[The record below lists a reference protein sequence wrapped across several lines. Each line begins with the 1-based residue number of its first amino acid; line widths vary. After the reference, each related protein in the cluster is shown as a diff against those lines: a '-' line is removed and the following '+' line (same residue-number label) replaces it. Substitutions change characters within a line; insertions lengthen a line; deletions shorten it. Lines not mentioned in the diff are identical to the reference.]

1 MNALADRLRDW
12 PEHLAE
18 RAREFHVPGASL
30 AVLVD
35 DEVFATACGVLN
47 ARTGV
52 ETTCDSVFQMGS
64 ITKVWTTTL
73 VMQLVDEGKLDL
85 DARVI
90 EMLPAFGL
98 ADADAA
104 RAITLRQLLTHTSGI
119 DGDQFVDTGRG
130 DDAIERFVA
139 YLHDVGCV
147 HQPGAR
153 FSYCNAGFVVAGR
166 LVEVLRGASYDA
178 VLRERIL
185 QPLGLRATGTLPE
198 QAILHRAAAG
208 HFMAPDGAPHVVPVW
223 SLHHSNAPAGATPF
237 TTASELLAFANLHLH
252 DGVVPA
258 SRVASDQRAAR
269 SIRLASR
276 VASDQR
282 AARSIRL
289 ASRVASDQRAAR
301 SIRLAS
307 RVASDQRAARPH
319 QDVLVLSPESA
330 RSMQT
335 RHFELHG
342 SAGSMAD
349 AWGLGWMLKDGDGG
363 TLVCHNGVTIGQRAW
378 LDVLP
383 DRRVALALLTNG
395 GDANAL
401 ASRVRSALL
410 REVGDFG
417 LPPLPAIDGASPVEP
432 DRFLGVYDRAGARI
446 EVAPCGTGIGVRI
459 RAIWHSMAPDPPLL
473 PLRPVGGD
481 RFRVTLP
488 NAADDV
494 LVGFADAGAAG
505 GARFVEMQGRA
516 HPRVA

>member
-12 PEHLAE
+12 PERLAAG
-18 RAREFHVPGASL
+18 AREFHVPGASL
-30 AVLVD
+30 AVLAG
-35 DEVFATACGVLN
+35 DEVFTAACGVLN

-52 ETTCDSVFQMGS
+52 ETTPDSVFQMGS

-85 DARVI
+85 DARVG
-90 EMLPAFGL
+90 ELLPAFGL
-98 ADADAA
+98 ADAGAA
-104 RAITLRQLLTHTSGI
+104 RTITLRQLLTHTSGI

-139 YLHDVGCV
+139 YLHGVGCV
-147 HQPGAR
+147 HAPGAR
-153 FSYCNAGFVVAGR
+153 FSYCNVGFVVAGR
-166 LVEVLRGASYDA
+166 IVEVLRGATYDA

-208 HFMAPDGAPHVVPVW
+208 HFMKPDGAPHLVPVW
-223 SLHHSNAPAGATPF
+223 SLQHSNAPAGATPF
-237 TTASELLAFANLHLH
+237 TTASELVAFANLHIH

-258 SRVASDQRAAR
+258 SRVASEQRAA
-269 SIRLASR
+269 S
-276 VASDQR
+276 
-282 AARSIRL
+282 
-289 ASRVASDQRAAR
+289 
-301 SIRLAS
+301 
-307 RVASDQRAARPH
+307 PH
-319 QDVLVLSPESA
+319 QGVRVLSKASA
-330 RSMQT
+330 RAMRE

-342 SAGSMAD
+342 SAGAMAD
-349 AWGLGWMLKDGDGG
+349 AWGLGWMLKDGEGG

-383 DRRVALALLTNG
+383 ERRVALALLTNG

-401 ASRVRSALL
+401 ASRLRSALL

-417 LPPLPAIDGASPVEP
+417 LPPLPAIDDAVPV
-432 DRFLGVYDRAGARI
+432 DAARYLGVYDRSGAHL
-446 EVAPCGTGIGVRI
+446 EVAPCGAGLGVRI
-459 RAIWHSMAPDPPLL
+459 RAIWYSMAPDPPLL

-481 RFRVTLP
+481 RFRVTFP
-488 NAADDV
+488 NAADDA
-494 LVGFADAGAAG
+494 LVGFAEADAPG
-505 GARFVEMQGRA
+505 GARFVELQGRA

>member
-1 MNALADRLRDW
+1 MEGAMTLAERLRDW
-12 PEHLAE
+12 PERLAA
-18 RAREFHVPGASL
+18 RAREFRVPGASL
-30 AVLVD
+30 AVLAG

-52 ETTCDSVFQMGS
+52 ETTPDSVFQMGS

-85 DARVI
+85 DARVV

-139 YLHDVGCV
+139 YLHGVGTV
-147 HQPGAR
+147 HAPGAR

-208 HFMAPDGAPHVVPVW
+208 HFMKPDGSPQLVPVW
-223 SLHHSNAPAGATPF
+223 SLQHSNAPAGATPF
-237 TTASELLAFANLHLH
+237 TTAGELVAFANLHIH
-252 DGVVPA
+252 DGIVPA
-258 SRVASDQRAAR
+258 SRTASEQRAAR
-269 SIRLASR
+269 SHEDVR
-276 VASDQR
+276 VVSQA
-282 AARSIRL
+282 
-289 ASRVASDQRAAR
+289 
-301 SIRLAS
+301 
-307 RVASDQRAARPH
+307 
-319 QDVLVLSPESA
+319 SA
-330 RSMQT
+330 RAMRERQ
-335 RHFELHG
+335 FELHG

-363 TLVCHNGVTIGQRAW
+363 TLVGHNGVTIGQRAW

-383 DRRVALALLTNG
+383 ERRVALALLTNG

-401 ASRVRSALL
+401 ASRLRSALL
-410 REVGDFG
+410 RELADFG
-417 LPPLPAIDGASPVEP
+417 LPPLPAIDDSVPIDAT
-432 DRFLGVYDRAGARI
+432 RYLGVYDRAGARI

-459 RAIWHSMAPDPPLL
+459 RAIWYSMAPDPPLL
-473 PLRPVGGD
+473 PLHPVGDD
-481 RFRVTLP
+481 RFRVTFP
-488 NAADDV
+488 NAADDA
-494 LVGFADAGAAG
+494 LVGFAGAAAPG
-505 GARFVEMQGRA
+505 GARFVELQGRA